1 MIRSNPKKAA
11 LNLFYQTAKEVPA
24 YADFLQ
30 KQGVQYKKIKT
41 PEDFQKYVPV
51 TNKQNYISQYPLHML
66 SPKGDLFS
74 NQVIA
79 ASSGTTG
86 LPFFWPRGPLQD
98 AEGIEMHEKIYRD
111 IFQANKLK
119 TLVVVCFSMGEWVA
133 GLFTATSTLGV
144 ASKGYKINVVTPG
157 LERASA
163 VKSIQTLG
171 HYYDQIIIAGYPPFL
186 KDVLDDC
193 VQSGID
199 WSKLNIKLLMA
210 GEGISEEWRDY
221 VLKEVRASNPYADA
235 INIYGSADATM
246 LGHETPVSILIR
258 RAYNRRPR
266 LRQEVF
272 GTSNLSS
279 LVQYYPMRR
288 YFEAVEGDLV
298 VTAQT
303 GIPLI
308 RYDTQDKG
316 GIYTFDELVYPIKE
330 RISDVSRKLVP
341 GMDQWQRLPFIYLH
355 GRPSSIITFYSV
367 NIYAENVK
375 AALLDKRLRRW
386 LSGRFTMGTKYLSN
400 MDQNFVIN
408 VELGKG
414 VSVSQINRKLVLEVL
429 VKKIRRL
436 NAEYSYLH
444 KSIRRKAEP
453 KIEFIEWGN
462 TNYFGRDGKHKWVE
476 KNNGAR

>member
-1 MIRSNPKKAA
+1 MIRNNPKKVA

-24 YADFLQ
+24 YGDFLQ

-41 PEDFQKYVPV
+41 IEDFGKYVPV

-66 SPKGDLFS
+66 SPRGDLFS
-74 NQVIA
+74 NQIIA

-86 LPFFWPRGPLQD
+86 RPFFWPRGPIQD
-98 AEGIEMHEKIYRD
+98 AEGIELHEKIYRD
-111 IFQANKLK
+111 IFQTHKLK
-119 TLVVVCFSMGEWVA
+119 TLVIVCFSMGEWVA

-144 ASKGYKINVVTPG
+144 AGKGYKINVVTPG

-186 KDVLDDC
+186 KDVLDEC

-199 WSKLNIKLLMA
+199 WSKLNVKLLMA

-221 VLKEVRASNPYADA
+221 VLKEVRASNPYTDA

-246 LGHETPVSILIR
+246 LGHETPASILIR
-258 RAYNRRPR
+258 RMYNRRPR

-279 LVQYYPMRR
+279 LVQYYPMKR
-288 YFEAVEGDLV
+288 YFEAVDGGLV

-316 GIYTFDELVYPIKE
+316 GIYTFNELVRPIKE
-330 RISDVSRKLVP
+330 RFNDVDDDLIP
-341 GMDQWQRLPFIYLH
+341 GMNSWRRLPFIYLH

-375 AALLDKRLRRW
+375 AALMDKRLRQVV
-386 LSGRFTMGTKYLSN
+386 SGRFTMGTQYLTN
-400 MDQNFVIN
+400 MDQKFVIN
-408 VELGKG
+408 IELSKG
-414 VSVSQINRKLVLEVL
+414 VHGKQINRKLALEII

-436 NAEYSYLH
+436 NAEYAYLH

-462 TNYFGRDGKHKWVE
+462 TSYFGRDGKHRWVE
-476 KNNGAR
+476 KNNGTR

>member
-1 MIRSNPKKAA
+1 MIRNNPKKAA

-24 YADFLQ
+24 YGDFLQ
-30 KQGVQYKKIKT
+30 KHGVHYKKIKT
-41 PEDFQKYVPV
+41 IEDFGKYVPV

-86 LPFFWPRGPLQD
+86 LPFFWPRGPIQD
-98 AEGIEMHEKIYRD
+98 AEGIELHEKIYRD

-186 KDVLDDC
+186 KDVLDEC

-199 WSKLNIKLLMA
+199 WSKLNVKLLMA

-221 VLKEVRASNPYADA
+221 VLKEVRASNPLTDA

-246 LGHETPVSILIR
+246 LGHETPASI
-258 RAYNRRPR
+258 
-266 LRQEVF
+266 
-272 GTSNLSS
+272 
-279 LVQYYPMRR
+279 
-288 YFEAVEGDLV
+288 
-298 VTAQT
+298 
-303 GIPLI
+303 
-308 RYDTQDKG
+308 
-316 GIYTFDELVYPIKE
+316 
-330 RISDVSRKLVP
+330 
-341 GMDQWQRLPFIYLH
+341 
-355 GRPSSIITFYSV
+355 
-367 NIYAENVK
+367 
-375 AALLDKRLRRW
+375 
-386 LSGRFTMGTKYLSN
+386 
-400 MDQNFVIN
+400 
-408 VELGKG
+408 
-414 VSVSQINRKLVLEVL
+414 
-429 VKKIRRL
+429 
-436 NAEYSYLH
+436 
-444 KSIRRKAEP
+444 
-453 KIEFIEWGN
+453 
-462 TNYFGRDGKHKWVE
+462 
-476 KNNGAR
+476 